1 MNLQPGIGERLNPPS
16 RGYGATSRPLE
27 RLTPNPKLKFMEQC
41 REVMRFHRLALR
53 TEEAYLQ
60 WIKRFLVFHRDR
72 PRACPTDQ
80 ALTRPAATFSH
91 PMGEGH
97 GWRHPKEMGEKEVEA
112 FLTHLAADR
121 QVAASTQ
128 NQALGA
134 LLFMYQKVLGRE
146 LEFMAGFDRAQ
157 RRQRV
162 PVVLSREEVRRLLTA
177 VPEKYR
183 LFCQLLYGT
192 GMRLME
198 GLRLRVKDIDFERNQ
213 IVVHD
218 GKGMKDRVTMLP
230 DKLKLELQRHLE
242 RVKLLHEKDLAA
254 GLGTVWLPGALK
266 VKYPGAEREWMWQWV
281 FPAAGLSNDP
291 QSVNPGF
298 DISPHPEHV
307 IRPAATISLS
317 DAEKGSRGG
326 EGRILRRH
334 HLNETSV
341 QRVMKEAVTV
351 ARINKQAS
359 CHTLRHSFAT
369 HLLENGYDIRTVQ
382 DLLGHKDV
390 TTTQIYTHVMAKPGI
405 GVRSPL
411 DSV

>member
-1 MNLQPGIGERLNPPS
+1 MNVRPPIGERLH
-16 RGYGATSRPLE
+16 RPLE
-27 RLTPNPKLKFMEQC
+27 RLTPNPKLKFMDQC

-60 WIKRFLVFHRDR
+60 WIKRFILFH
-72 PRACPTDQ
+72 
-80 ALTRPAATFSH
+80 H
-91 PMGEGH
+91 K
-97 GWRHPKEMGEKEVEA
+97 RHPKEMGEAEVEA

-121 QVAASTQ
+121 LVAASTQ

-146 LEFMAGFDRAQ
+146 LEFMEGFDRAQ

-162 PVVLSREEVRRLLTA
+162 PVVLSREEARRLLTA

-198 GLRLRVKDIDFERNQ
+198 GLRLRVKDVDFERNQ

-266 VKYPGAEREWMWQWV
+266 VKYPGAEREWVWQWV
-281 FPAAGLSNDP
+281 FPASGLSNDP
-291 QSVNPGF
+291 QSVNPGA
-298 DISPHPEHV
+298 HG
-307 IRPAATISLS
+307 ATRST
-317 DAEKGSRGG
+317 
-326 EGRILRRH
+326 LRRH

-341 QRVMKEAVTV
+341 QRVMQEAVAV
-351 ARINKQAS
+351 ARIDKRAS

-390 TTTQIYTHVMAKPGI
+390 TTTQIYTHVMQKPGI

-411 DSV
+411 DSM